1 MKTTNK
7 DLLQAIYDQLCQVE
21 RRLVRMESRQVQHA
35 LNAGVPLV
43 GVKDTTTH
51 ALTKELHK

>member
-1 MKTTNK
+1 MKTNNR
-7 DLLQAIYDQLCQVE
+7 DLLQAIYDQLCQLE
-21 RRLVRMESRQVQHA
+21 RRVVRIESRQVQHA

-51 ALTKELHK
+51 ALTKESQK

>member
-1 MKTTNK
+1 MKTSNR
-7 DLLQAIYDQLCQVE
+7 DLLQAIYDQLCQLE
-21 RRLVRMESRQVQHA
+21 RRVVRIESRQVQHA

-51 ALTKELHK
+51 ALTKESQK